1 MITPKPVE
9 PSTMIGNAAVSLTPP
24 QSPCCCPSAAANA
37 DLARPAPAAPGD
49 ALAAPRR
56 RPRLSVGLWLALL
69 LWAMGSMLLV
79 TLNLAARLTS

>member
-1 MITPKPVE
+1 
-9 PSTMIGNAAVSLTPP
+9 MIGNAAVSLTPP

-37 DLARPAPAAPGD
+37 DLARPAPAAPAAPGD